1 MVKSQKLS
9 VKSSNKTLKCA
20 ICHNNIKELSLVHQP
35 QLNLGV
41 ICTDCCQCFS
51 KEDIRSMLE
60 LFLMYGGYF
69 GQLRDQNFSLITELN
84 KINLFYSHNKNLSSD
99 EIILEVNSRL
109 FHKALV
115 HGIHP
120 EDYLHSLKKLLND
133 SLYDYFL

>member
-1 MVKSQKLS
+1 MVKSQKIS
-9 VKSSNKTLKCA
+9 VKSSNKRLKCA
-20 ICHNNIKELSLVHQP
+20 ICHNDINDISLVHQP

-41 ICTDCCQCFS
+41 ICTDCCEYFS

-69 GQLRDQNFSLITELN
+69 GQLRNQNFSLITELK
-84 KINLFYSHNKNLSSD
+84 KINLFYSHDKSLSSD

-109 FHKALV
+109 LHNALV

-120 EDYLHSLKKLLND
+120 KDYLHSLKKLLND
-133 SLYDYFL
+133 SLHDYFL